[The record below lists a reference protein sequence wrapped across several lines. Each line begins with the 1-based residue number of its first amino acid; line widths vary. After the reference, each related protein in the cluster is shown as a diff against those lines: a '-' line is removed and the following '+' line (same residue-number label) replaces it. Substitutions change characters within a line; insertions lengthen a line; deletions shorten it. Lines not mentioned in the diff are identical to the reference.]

1 MLINKVKKILIFG
14 GGTSGWLTA
23 AYLVKNLTIPCEIL
37 LIESTIMGPIGVG
50 EGTQPPTARFLYDCG
65 IDPLTW
71 MKPSQASFKLG
82 VEFVGWTR
90 DKYFVDN
97 DFIENTLIAP
107 NLFTIDYFI
116 SQDKN
121 NFYDWLPA
129 YQMAKE
135 NKSPKLAGMDTNY
148 AHSGERNWGAVHFNA
163 LQIVESLKNIIG
175 NKIEYADTKIV
186 SIEQNE
192 NGITALIDENG
203 IKFTGDL
210 YLDCSGFKARLI
222 NETLGVEFE
231 SITDILPNDKAVVMP
246 TQYTDPKKE
255 CFPYTRSTAMN
266 SGWKFTIPIF
276 TRVGNGYV
284 YSSKFITKEDA
295 EAELRN
301 SLNEYEAKANH
312 LEMRCGINRAI
323 AHKNVCAIG
332 LSAGF
337 VEPLEATGI
346 TFTTNA
352 VEMLCSALNTTQ
364 GIWSNPIKNEINK
377 VYTDM
382 FWEIVSFVWAHYH
395 FSTKND
401 TPYWQSIR
409 CQTSDMVPK
418 RVSNIVEK
426 FYPLPDR
433 QFFLNPTSS
442 FHIGHWFS
450 VLHAGDAYKNVD
462 YKIDGEVKKYA
473 EYFIKNNQHRINL
486 VKEMFP
492 NHYEFLNEWYNA

>member
-37 LIESTIMGPIGVG
+37 LIESTILGPIGVG
-50 EGTQPPTARFLYDCG
+50 EGTQPATARFLYDCG

-107 NLFTIDYFI
+107 NLFTTDYFI

-148 AHSGERNWGAVHFNA
+148 AQSGERNWGAVHFNA

-246 TQYTDPKKE
+246 TQYTDPEKE

-346 TFTTNA
+346 TFTTKA
-352 VEMLCSALNTTQ
+352 VEMLCTALNTTQ

-426 FYPLPDR
+426 FYPLPGR
-433 QFFLNPTSS
+433 HFFLNPTSS